1 MSTGIIPDLKWK
13 PKFAGLCIVMSTCIE
28 GRQSVSSVE
37 IDQKS
42 YEMPPKEGISIG
54 AGGPPLA
61 IFACAIPAEGA
72 PSLRF
77 LQGWRRCHPPA
88 MLRVLFD
95 FVADT

>member
-1 MSTGIIPDLKWK
+1 M
-13 PKFAGLCIVMSTCIE
+13 
-28 GRQSVSSVE
+28 SSVE

-77 LQGWRRCHPPA
+77 LQGWAA
-88 MLRVLFD
+88 MR
-95 FVADT
+95 